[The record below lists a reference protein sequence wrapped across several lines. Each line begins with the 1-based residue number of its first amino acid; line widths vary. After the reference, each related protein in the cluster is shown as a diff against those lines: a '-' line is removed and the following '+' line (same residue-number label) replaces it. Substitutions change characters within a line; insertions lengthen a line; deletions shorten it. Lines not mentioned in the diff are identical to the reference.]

1 MPHNPN
7 MNKEHALM
15 KKVTLGHSDLQV
27 SRLGLGL
34 MSLSGLY
41 GPSSDEN
48 GKALIH
54 HALDLGI
61 DFLDSADMYGWGHN
75 ETLLGQAMKGRSQ
88 KVCWVTKFG
97 QVRGE
102 GGVNTVNGRPEYVR
116 QACEASLKRL
126 QIDTIDLYYVHRID
140 PQVPI
145 EDTVGAMS
153 DLVRAGKVRAL
164 GLCEAHPQTI
174 RKAHAVHPLS
184 AIQTEYSL
192 MYREA
197 AEQTLAV
204 TRELGIT
211 FVAYAPLGRSLLTA
225 TVQSFDEVADDRR
238 KDHPRFHPEHLE
250 HNRRLLDPLLDMAR
264 AKSCTAGQLALAWL
278 MAQGD
283 DIIPIPGTKRIQR
296 LDENFA
302 ASEIT
307 LSVSELTTLDTAFP
321 PGAAQG
327 LRYPAGGMK
336 GVFI

>member
-1 MPHNPN
+1 M
-7 MNKEHALM
+7 EM
-15 KKVTLGHSDLQV
+15 KTVKLGHSDLQV

-41 GPSSDEN
+41 GPSSDDN
-48 GKALIH
+48 GIALIH
-54 HALDLGI
+54 QAIDRGI

-75 ETLLGQAMKGRSQ
+75 ESLLAQAMSTQRKPI
-88 KVCWVTKFG
+88 CWVTKFG

-102 GGVNTVNGRPEYVR
+102 GGVNAVNGRPDYVR

-126 QIDTIDLYYVHRID
+126 RVDTIDLYYIHRID

-174 RKAHAVHPLS
+174 RRAHSVHPLS
-184 AIQTEYSL
+184 AVQTEYSL
-192 MYREA
+192 LYREA
-197 AEQTLAV
+197 AEETLAL
-204 TRELGIT
+204 TRSLGIS

-225 TVQSFDEVADDRR
+225 TVQSFEDVAQDRR
-238 KDHPRFHPEHLE
+238 KDHPRFHPEHLA
-250 HNRRLLDPLLDMAR
+250 HNQRLLAPLVDMAQ
-264 AKSCTAGQLALAWL
+264 AKSCTPSQLALAWL

-283 DIIPIPGTKRIQR
+283 DIIPIPGTKRLDRLEENLGALRIDLNTDERAR
-296 LDENFA
+296 LDR
-302 ASEIT
+302 
-307 LSVSELTTLDTAFP
+307 AFP
-321 PGAAQG
+321 PGVAQG